1 MLISW
6 KQDRIK
12 IKSAEGLMGRYLT
25 QNYAES
31 LQELNLVNDSFLQ
44 RTLHHFSNYNLNK
57 FTITSLFRKPIF
69 SYFYKTFVTK
79 FQSKRPNGS

>member
-1 MLISW
+1 
-6 KQDRIK
+6 
-12 IKSAEGLMGRYLT
+12 MGRYLT

-57 FTITSLFRKPIF
+57 ITITSLFRKSIF
-69 SYFYKTFVTK
+69 SYFYKIIVTK
-79 FQSKRPNGS
+79 FQSERPNGS